1 MPTKLNM
8 VLVSKS
14 TASTIQP
21 QVQHRQFN
29 QLVNAGRTRNFMNL
43 NTFKKSS
50 SCKSCRG
57 G

>member
-29 QLVNAGRTRNFMNL
+29 QLVNAGITRNFMNL
-43 NTFKKSS
+43 NTFKKSG